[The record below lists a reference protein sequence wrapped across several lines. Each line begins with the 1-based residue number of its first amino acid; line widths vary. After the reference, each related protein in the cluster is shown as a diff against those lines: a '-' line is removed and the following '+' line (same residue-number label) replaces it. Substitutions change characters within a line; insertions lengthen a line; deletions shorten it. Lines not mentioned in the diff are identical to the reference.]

1 MADQVR
7 MAFAGGGSITIQAEA
22 TAAVPVAGGRGEM
35 GRGEAG
41 RGPVDN
47 ATQQVTKTFEDSLSG
62 LSKIADSLQLALR
75 SAISPPDT
83 VTVNFGI
90 SFSASGDIVLMK
102 ASGGASLDISMTWK
116 RS

>member
-22 TAAVPVAGGRGEM
+22 AAAVPAPG

-47 ATQQVTKTFEDSLSG
+47 ATQQVTKTFEDSLGG

-116 RS
+116 KS